1 VKKQKREG
9 KLVLTSLPS
18 LWRKCNVDLDYE
30 SVTDPPDWIVKVPFL
45 LIRCHIFRGDINS
58 PEMIH

>member
-1 VKKQKREG
+1 MFGPEWHFRRIKLKREG

-30 SVTDPPDWIVKVPFL
+30 SVTDAPD
-45 LIRCHIFRGDINS
+45 
-58 PEMIH
+58 